1 MASELRVDR
10 IIPTAGVPTGGGG
23 GIIQIKQAVET
34 AVQST
39 TSSTF
44 GAIPG
49 LSVTITP
56 TRSDSKIMIMV
67 DTKIGT
73 NGGGCYIKLLR
84 GSTDIYLGDTVSGK
98 TSCLQQIYGGSDT
111 GEGQYGMA
119 FMGGNFLDSPATSSA
134 VTYSVH
140 WKRENSAT
148 MYLNR
153 SASDS
158 GSYVGRGASSITVME
173 VSA

>member
-1 MASELRVDR
+1 MSELR
-10 IIPTAGVPTGGGG
+10 T
-23 GIIQIKQAVET
+23 
-34 AVQST
+34 
-39 TSSTF
+39 
-44 GAIPG
+44 
-49 LSVTITP
+49 
-56 TRSDSKIMIMV
+56 
-67 DTKIGT
+67 
-73 NGGGCYIKLLR
+73 IKLLR
-84 GSTDIYLGDTVSGK
+84 GSTDIYVGDTVSGK
-98 TSCLQQIYGGSDT
+98 TSCLQQTYGGSDT

-119 FMGGNFLDSPATSSA
+119 FMGGNFMDSPATTSA

-173 VSA
+173 ISG